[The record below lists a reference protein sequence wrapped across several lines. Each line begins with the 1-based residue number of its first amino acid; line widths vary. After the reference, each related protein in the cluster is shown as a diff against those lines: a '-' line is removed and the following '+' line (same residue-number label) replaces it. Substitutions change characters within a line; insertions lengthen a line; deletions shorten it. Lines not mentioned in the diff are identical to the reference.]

1 MEFSQAVIVC
11 LRKYVTFSGR
21 ARRAEYWWWALFIV
35 LASIAVGFVEGT
47 INGFTGENVGLLNAA
62 FSLATF
68 LPGLSVLV
76 RRLHDTNRS
85 GWWWFVALIP
95 VVGLIILLVW
105 LVSSG
110 DQGPN
115 DYGPDPLSDDDFD
128 PRGGG
133 GDDDPLHRSNVPS
146 VRRR

>member
-11 LRKYVTFSGR
+11 LRKYATFRGR

-110 DQGPN
+110 D
-115 DYGPDPLSDDDFD
+115 
-128 PRGGG
+128 
-133 GDDDPLHRSNVPS
+133 
-146 VRRR
+146 